1 MSRVRTR
8 VRVVNGKGDS
18 VYKTIVVGFHKS
30 SSAREAVRHAAG
42 LASAV
47 GADLHLVA
55 AVPEGSGADQA
66 RHAAEAALES
76 YQLGTAKSVQ
86 THAVPGDPAKAICQ
100 VATDVGADLVVVG
113 NKGLKE
119 SRRSMSSVAGAVSHE
134 APCAVLIA
142 HTT

>member
-1 MSRVRTR
+1 M
-8 VRVVNGKGDS
+8 
-18 VYKTIVVGFHKS
+18 YKTIVVGFHKS
-30 SSAREAVRHAAG
+30 NSAREAVRHAAG
-42 LASAV
+42 LAS

-55 AVPEGSGADQA
+55 AIPEGSGADQA
-66 RHAAEAALES
+66 RHEAEAALES

-86 THAVPGDPAKAICQ
+86 THAVTGDPAKAICQ

-113 NKGLKE
+113 NKGLQS
-119 SRRSMSSVAGAVSHE
+119 SRRSMSTVAGAVSHE